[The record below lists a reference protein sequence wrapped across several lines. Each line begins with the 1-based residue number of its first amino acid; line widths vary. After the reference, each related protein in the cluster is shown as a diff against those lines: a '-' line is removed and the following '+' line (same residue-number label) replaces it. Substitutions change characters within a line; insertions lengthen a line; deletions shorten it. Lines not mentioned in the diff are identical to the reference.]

1 MRDTEPSCQIDRAR
15 FSLDR
20 AKIGDGFGIILSGFH
35 GELLASAALLITLD
49 TGIAHLAKLVGVP
62 TIALFGPGSSVLLGR
77 GNFWRDAPFREVTI
91 PIRVLGKLFL
101 HSMPGCHESLD
112 HVWESL
118 KAKRIAAIIC
128 LAGEDE
134 ILAKS
139 HAYGEALRY
148 GSVPCGVI
156 RFEIPDY
163 GVPEDRDAFLLLAC
177 DSS

>member
-1 MRDTEPSCQIDRAR
+1 MSHLHYGRCRPMRKVDTMTR
-15 FSLDR
+15 
-20 AKIGDGFGIILSGFH
+20 KM
-35 GELLASAALLITLD
+35 
-49 TGIAHLAKLVGVP
+49 
-62 TIALFGPGSSVLLGR
+62 
-77 GNFWRDAPFREVTI
+77 FREVTI
-91 PIRVLGKLFL
+91 PISVLGKLFL
-101 HSMPGCHESLD
+101 HSMPGCHEPLD

-139 HAYGEALRY
+139 HAYGEALRD

-163 GVPEDRDAFLLLAC
+163 GVP
-177 DSS
+177 

>member
-1 MRDTEPSCQIDRAR
+1 MRKGGHDDAEDVSRSDDSDKCIRKALPTQYAGLHEP
-15 FSLDR
+15 
-20 AKIGDGFGIILSGFH
+20 
-35 GELLASAALLITLD
+35 
-49 TGIAHLAKLVGVP
+49 
-62 TIALFGPGSSVLLGR
+62 
-77 GNFWRDAPFREVTI
+77 
-91 PIRVLGKLFL
+91 
-101 HSMPGCHESLD
+101 LD

-139 HAYGEALRY
+139 HAYSEALRD
-148 GSVPCGVI
+148 GSVPYGVI

-177 DSS
+177 DVANRLVAADNILIHCGAGLGRTGDLAECVLLALGRTVDAAHKAVCEAGSRSETSQQRELIHWCEGQMANRQ